1 MSQKRIHGTINS
13 ILDDVLKKEFRDDFL
28 IPSYMVHERIM
39 EIMKSRGIL
48 GMKTEKFIESSI
60 RRQKRERLGTYFVEI
75 LDWGDETLYVN
86 MKHRLSKIF
95 LELPR
100 YVRANPNSYLPTG
113 IGSVESLQDENAVDI
128 DRAIENIRTAYS
140 SKKIESLLSE
150 SVVKDMMEK
159 WNTYCD
165 NGILPFKKTENGR
178 WYVDPNSE
186 IIPGNLK

>member
-13 ILDDVLKKEFRDDFL
+13 ILDDVLKREFMDDFL
-28 IPSYMVHERIM
+28 IPSYMVHEKIM
-39 EIMKSRGIL
+39 EKMKTRGIL
-48 GMKTEKFIESSI
+48 GGKTEKFIESSI
-60 RRQKRERLGTYFVEI
+60 RKQKRERHGVYVVEI

-100 YVRANPNSYLPTG
+100 YVRSYPNTFLPTG
-113 IGSVESLQDENAVDI
+113 IGSVESLQDENAVGI
-128 DRAIENIRTAYS
+128 DRAIENIRTTYS

-150 SVVKDMMEK
+150 GVVEDMIDK

-165 NGILPFKKTENGR
+165 NGILPFNRTENGR

-186 IIPGNLK
+186 MIPGSLK

>member
-13 ILDDVLKKEFRDDFL
+13 ILDDVLKKEFSDDFL

-39 EIMKSRGIL
+39 EKMESRGIL

-60 RRQKRERLGTYFVEI
+60 RKQKRERLGTYVVEI

-100 YVRANPNSYLPTG
+100 YVRANPNAYLPTG

-128 DRAIENIRTAYS
+128 DRAIENIRNVYS

-165 NGILPFKKTENGR
+165 NGILPFNKTDDR

-186 IIPGNLK
+186 MIPERLK